1 MGQDNS
7 PNKLLNRGTNMN
19 FRIFIAKSAE
29 HFEDTKQIITAYS
42 EFLGIDL
49 SFQDFSRELE
59 KLNVIYSLPTGS
71 MILAEVSGEIIG
83 GVGLRHLCDDVAEMK
98 RLFVQPKFQ
107 GNGLGRLLI
116 VEFLTQAKKLGYKWV
131 RLDTIPELDSALSLY
146 KKHGFKPIEA
156 YRFNP
161 HPNAVFMELAIS

>member
-1 MGQDNS
+1 
-7 PNKLLNRGTNMN
+7 MN
-19 FRIFIAKSAE
+19 CRIFIAESDE

-59 KLNVIYSLPTGS
+59 KLNVMYSRPTGS
-71 MILAEVSGEIIG
+71 MILAEASGEIVG
-83 GVGLRHLCDDVAEMK
+83 AVGLRHLCDGVAEMK
-98 RLFVQPKFQ
+98 RLFVLPKFQ
-107 GNGLGRLLI
+107 GNGLGHLLI
-116 VEFLTQAKKLGYKWV
+116 VEFLVQAKKLGYKRV

-146 KKHGFKPIEA
+146 KKYGFKSIEA

-161 HPNAVFMELAIS
+161 HPKAVFMELIIS